1 MAASDLSV
9 LLDMGFEEERAQ
21 LAVKQTGGCKF
32 FFQMYHCVCRVHTLI
47 TLSVQGALQWLEDNQ
62 DKSLEDIKAPAPEAK
77 DHDDDPNE
85 LPPNLLEGEVAKSLV
100 CNECGRK
107 FRSHAQA
114 EFHASKTLESLPI
127 SRAIHVQ
134 Y

>member
-9 LLDMGFEEERAQ
+9 LLDMGFEEERAKM
-21 LAVKQTGGCKF
+21 AVKQTGGCKF
-32 FFQMYHCVCRVHTLI
+32 LFHILNRICQIHTLSSH
-47 TLSVQGALQWLEDNQ
+47 LVQGALEWLEENQ
-62 DKSLEDIKAPAPEAK
+62 DKLLEDIKAPAGKAK

-100 CNECGRK
+100 CNECGKK

-114 EFHASKTLESLPI
+114 EFHASKT
-127 SRAIHVQ
+127 
-134 Y
+134 